1 MIFIVRDK
9 NKNVETS
16 YKSICG
22 MLTAGYSMA
31 EIKQG
36 LSGDRIRD
44 GVAIDF
50 SDDFMENLAVD
61 VLVNET
67 HGRMTSLEIAELIGL
82 SHDNVRKIISNAQ
95 KKLKNSGLLKSFLY
109 LCLEYHELRKR
120 AGGEPT

>member
-120 AGGEPT
+120 AGVEPT